1 MRVEAVRVENGF
13 LIPFD
18 EGLQDIAQDKIWLD
32 VEIVDPA
39 SSEEGYQALDQI
51 VGLCESGQADAAL
64 HHDQHIYKK
73 QP

>member
-18 EGLQDIAQDKIWLD
+18 KGLQDITQDRVWMD
-32 VEIVDPA
+32 VEIVEPTLSD
-39 SSEEGYQALDQI
+39 EGYQALDQI
-51 VGLCESGQADAAL
+51 VGLCESDQTDAAL

-73 QP
+73 KP